1 MFTATLYHKVVKA
14 KTMRGLKMLASKIAN
29 QYCNSIDEMFVTSN
43 EFKHIKYIRINKK
56 CPNNTIVYGQWK

>member
-29 QYCNSIDEMFVTSN
+29 QYCNSIDEM
-43 EFKHIKYIRINKK
+43 
-56 CPNNTIVYGQWK
+56 TIVTIKNN